1 MKNIVDKLLSRGSQ
15 SLSDAELLALVV
27 GDAALGEALMK
38 DCGGS
43 LARLAGQDVARLRMM
58 EGLGLRRAVRVAA
71 VIELGRRAA
80 AESAGQKSDI
90 STSDDVD
97 ALFRPLLVGLQHE
110 ECWVVYIQLLDHLII
125 ARGGNFS
132 FRREGLIHF

>member
-43 LARLAGQDVARLRMM
+43 LARLAGRMS
-58 EGLGLRRAVRVAA
+58 RACA
-71 VIELGRRAA
+71 
-80 AESAGQKSDI
+80 
-90 STSDDVD
+90 
-97 ALFRPLLVGLQHE
+97 
-110 ECWVVYIQLLDHLII
+110 
-125 ARGGNFS
+125 
-132 FRREGLIHF
+132 